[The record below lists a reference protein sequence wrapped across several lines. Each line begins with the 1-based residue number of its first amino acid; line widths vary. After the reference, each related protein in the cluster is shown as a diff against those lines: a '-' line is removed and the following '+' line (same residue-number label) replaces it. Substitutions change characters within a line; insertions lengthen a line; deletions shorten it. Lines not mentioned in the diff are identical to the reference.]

1 MSIAKAK
8 ALFTFIAEH
17 WELFLYDLDFRRKV
31 TRYMQGMIITILVM
45 GSAYYSQKTMLLKKE
60 SLSQETQLDINQTI
74 ENIVSRISPTLNLR
88 SDKKLK
94 YYVKKMVK
102 NPKII
107 AISVFSQ
114 QGTKLAF
121 GLNAPK
127 KMKNASTEEIDT
139 FLEKYPPTVR
149 LIYAGNSIT
158 GYIRIR
164 VNMDLFA
171 DEILQ
176 EHREETLYELVLFLI
191 AIFILLMLTEL
202 LLKSNK
208 WFEAQCTFKTQN
220 NKSIL

>member
-8 ALFTFIAEH
+8 AFFRFIAEQ
-17 WELFLYDLDFRRKV
+17 WELFLYDLDSRRKI
-31 TRYMQGMIITILVM
+31 TRYIQGAIITVLVI

-60 SLSQETQLDINQTI
+60 SLSQETQLDIDETI
-74 ENIVSRISPTLNLR
+74 ENSVSLISPTLNLR
-88 SDKKLK
+88 SDRKLK
-94 YYVKKMVK
+94 YYVKKMIK

-121 GLNAPK
+121 GFNAPQN
-127 KMKNASTEEIDT
+127 MKNASTKEIDD

-149 LIYAGNSIT
+149 IIYSSNSIT

-164 VNMDLFA
+164 VNIDLFA

-176 EHREETLYELVLFLI
+176 KHREETLYEIMLFLI
-191 AIFILLMLTEL
+191 TIFILLMLTEL

-208 WFEAQCTFKTQN
+208 WFGAQCTFKTQN
-220 NKSIL
+220 NKSVL